1 MPLSS
6 MCGHDTCATLLWC
19 CPITL
24 CPDEKFMS
32 NNVSYVSIMLALPK
46 VAPDAMCGASTMCAW
61 THTHIYIYI
70 YPCMLRPVST
80 VDTERWL
87 LFECMRCD
95 QHCLQHAPFTHFP
108 RLRICPTQLPQA
120 HRASSITVALALSLV
135 VSGVVRLVE
144 SSLPRWKSGEHEAEI

>member
-19 CPITL
+19 CPITP
-24 CPDEKFMS
+24 CPNEKFMS
-32 NNVSYVSIMLALPK
+32 HNVSYVSMMLALPT

-61 THTHIYIYI
+61 THTHTYIYI

-87 LFECMRCD
+87 LFECICCD
-95 QHCLQHAPFTHFP
+95 QHCFAARTIHTFSTSQDFSDPATTSASRLFYHGRP
-108 RLRICPTQLPQA
+108 RSFLGGRRCGSP
-120 HRASSITVALALSLV
+120 
-135 VSGVVRLVE
+135 GGVRLA
-144 SSLPRWKSGEHEAEI
+144 SLEIG